1 VTLLRI
7 RHLDIIRTSGSIL
20 NSQLIDAR
28 QFNAHPFPKETAMPL
43 TITELDEADL
53 PFSLQEIAPFLV
65 QATVN
70 RAAIN
75 DKLRAQ
81 IREEMEP
88 ILVEYQGLNQ
98 ILDHLDKHALED
110 LINAYQTSMN
120 EAQTLIVSN
129 IGYIGRILSKII
141 NTMYPKPVSQIF
153 AFCLLIKFPELDGR
167 GWDSKGIDTNG
178 KMIATF
184 NQLRK
189 SQTVEEFSA
198 RMNKMLGQ
206 GNFSFED

>member
-1 VTLLRI
+1 
-7 RHLDIIRTSGSIL
+7 
-20 NSQLIDAR
+20 
-28 QFNAHPFPKETAMPL
+28 MPL

-53 PFSLQEIAPFLV
+53 PFSLEEIAPLLL

-75 DKLRAQ
+75 DELRAQ
-81 IREEMEP
+81 IREELEP
-88 ILVEYQGLNQ
+88 ILAEYQGLDQ
-98 ILDHLDKHALED
+98 LLDHLDKYALED
-110 LINAYQTSMN
+110 LIEAYHTSMDQ
-120 EAQTLIVSN
+120 AQVFIAGN
-129 IGYIGRILSKII
+129 IGYIGHILSKII
-141 NTMYPKPVSQIF
+141 NTMYPRPVSQIF

-167 GWDSKGIDTNG
+167 GWDSKGINTNA

-198 RMNKMLGQ
+198 RMNKMLGP